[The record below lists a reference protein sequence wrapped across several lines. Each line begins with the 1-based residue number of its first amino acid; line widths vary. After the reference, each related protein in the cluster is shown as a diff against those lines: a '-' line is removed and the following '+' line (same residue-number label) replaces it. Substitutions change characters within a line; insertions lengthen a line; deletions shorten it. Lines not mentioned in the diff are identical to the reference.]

1 MPKSY
6 YMSSARIKR
15 IESASA
21 SRAIYRTVKMVES
34 ELGIEFPRGETPSE
48 SRELMLET
56 LASYFR

>member
-1 MPKSY
+1 MPKFCC
-6 YMSSARIKR
+6 MSSARIKR

-21 SRAIYRTVKMVES
+21 SKAIYRTIEMVES

-48 SRELMLET
+48 SRAMMVET